1 MTSKKI
7 IVANWKM
14 NPLTGK
20 EAVALFKK
28 VKSLAGKNKNTVI
41 VAPPMLYLE
50 AIKRMGLGKVK
61 LASQGGVI
69 GDTGAQTG
77 MVSLA
82 MVKKV
87 GASHAILGHS
97 EMRARGTTDQEVAE
111 QVKDCIT
118 KNVTPILCVG
128 EKEREGDMWYLH
140 AVKSQIELA
149 LTGMQ
154 KAKIA
159 NVIIAYEPIWA
170 IGKNAK
176 REATVK
182 ECEEMAI
189 YIKKVLADMFG
200 HKESKKVS
208 ILYGGSV
215 DEKNA
220 HVFLEQGG
228 VDGLLVGRASL
239 NSKQFSAIIN

>member
-1 MTSKKI
+1 
-7 IVANWKM
+7 M

-20 EAVALFKK
+20 EAVTLFKK

-50 AIKRMGLGKVK
+50 SIKRVGLGKVK
-61 LASQGGVI
+61 LASQGGMV
-69 GDTGAQTG
+69 GDIGAQTG

-82 MVKKV
+82 MVKKL

-111 QVKDCIT
+111 QLKDCIA
-118 KNVTPILCVG
+118 KNITPILCVG

-149 LTGMQ
+149 LAGIP
-154 KAKIA
+154 KAKLT

-170 IGKNAK
+170 IGKTAK

-200 HKESKKVS
+200 HKDSKKVP

-239 NSKQFSAIIN
+239 NAVQFSKIIS